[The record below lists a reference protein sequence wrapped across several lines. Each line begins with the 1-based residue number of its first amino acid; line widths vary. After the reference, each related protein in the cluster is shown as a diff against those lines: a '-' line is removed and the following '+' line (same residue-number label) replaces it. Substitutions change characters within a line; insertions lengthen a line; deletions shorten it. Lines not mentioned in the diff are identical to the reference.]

1 MGVVKLARKFYTV
14 LQPAVCHDFKSFW
27 HFVLMHHMCF
37 KRAKTNYLEKSL
49 SEKLGMEMTQ
59 TISNMISNAA

>member
-1 MGVVKLARKFYTV
+1 
-14 LQPAVCHDFKSFW
+14 
-27 HFVLMHHMCF
+27 MHHMCF

-59 TISNMISNAA
+59 TISSMISNAA